1 MHQLSFN
8 DVQLMEYA
16 RMAPSRT
23 AFIDESGNFGF
34 DFSLAGTSKFY
45 VICAI
50 IVETAYLQSLQ
61 ERVIEAKR
69 TVGFAESEMKSSII
83 GSNRGRRV
91 RLLQELLN
99 VDFQAVVLVANKQK
113 LIEGSPLREY
123 KKSFIKYLNQK
134 LYTMLYQVYPKL
146 QIVADEQ
153 GNSEFQSS
161 FQSYVENNRPLPN
174 LLNEF
179 DFGFCDSKAD
189 VLIQVADIIG
199 LPPVF
204 VPTSELVKTVSWH
217 PHSFIGLATS

>member
-1 MHQLSFN
+1 
-8 DVQLMEYA
+8 MEYA

-161 FQSYVENNRPLPN
+161 FQSYVENNRPL
-174 LLNEF
+174 L
-179 DFGFCDSKAD
+179 
-189 VLIQVADIIG
+189 
-199 LPPVF
+199 
-204 VPTSELVKTVSWH
+204 
-217 PHSFIGLATS
+217 

>member
-69 TVGFAESEMKSSII
+69 TVGFVT
-83 GSNRGRRV
+83 G
-91 RLLQELLN
+91 
-99 VDFQAVVLVANKQK
+99 
-113 LIEGSPLREY
+113 
-123 KKSFIKYLNQK
+123 
-134 LYTMLYQVYPKL
+134 
-146 QIVADEQ
+146 
-153 GNSEFQSS
+153 
-161 FQSYVENNRPLPN
+161 
-174 LLNEF
+174 
-179 DFGFCDSKAD
+179 
-189 VLIQVADIIG
+189 
-199 LPPVF
+199 
-204 VPTSELVKTVSWH
+204 TSECRFSSCRVGRK
-217 PHSFIGLATS
+217 